1 MAQSAFDDF
10 ERLVRENQRV
20 VYQIAFGMLGNASD
34 AQDVTQDAFVR
45 AYAKRHELRDPERF
59 RAWVCSIARR
69 LALNYRRAHIRA
81 RNREERAS
89 SVLPAARDVEA
100 EAEDRAFLQSVRH
113 AIDALPPKLRETLVL
128 CAVEGLEPAD
138 VATMIGIPQGT
149 VRSRLHLAR
158 KALLRAL
165 SS

>member
-1 MAQSAFDDF
+1 
-10 ERLVRENQRV
+10 
-20 VYQIAFGMLGNASD
+20 
-34 AQDVTQDAFVR
+34 
-45 AYAKRHELRDPERF
+45 
-59 RAWVCSIARR
+59 
-69 LALNYRRAHIRA
+69 
-81 RNREERAS
+81 
-89 SVLPAARDVEA
+89 VEA

>member
-1 MAQSAFDDF
+1 MCIRD
-10 ERLVRENQRV
+10 
-20 VYQIAFGMLGNASD
+20 
-34 AQDVTQDAFVR
+34 R

-89 SVLPAARDVEA
+89 SVPAARDVEA

-149 VRSRLHLAR
+149 VRSRPVSYTHLDVYKRQISKTAATAR
-158 KALLRAL
+158 FR
-165 SS
+165 SRV